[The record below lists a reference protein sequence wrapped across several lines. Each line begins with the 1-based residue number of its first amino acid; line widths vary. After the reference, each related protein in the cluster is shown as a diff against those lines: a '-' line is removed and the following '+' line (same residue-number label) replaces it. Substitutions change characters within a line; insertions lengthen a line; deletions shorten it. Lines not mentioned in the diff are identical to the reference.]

1 IQELFAVQPLPEPAS
16 PHTPSDGSIALN
28 NVHFRY
34 AADKPDVLNGVSLNI
49 AAGSMVA
56 LIGES
61 GSGKTTLAR
70 LIARFFDV
78 SQGSVSI
85 GSVDVRQIGS
95 PVLATQISQI
105 FQDDYLFAGSI
116 ADNIRLGKPDATEAE
131 LMEAVEQ
138 AGVSEIIARLPEGLN
153 TTVGEGGAR
162 LSGGER
168 QRIAIARALI
178 KNAPILLV
186 DEATAALDAENQAAI
201 AQALARLRGKRTLIV
216 IAHQLST
223 VAMADQ
229 IVVLENGQIIE
240 QGPPAQ
246 LRESQGRY
254 AHFLNQRHAAKGWRI
269 ATAAQ
274 DNGV

>member
-1 IQELFAVQPLPEPAS
+1 
-16 PHTPSDGSIALN
+16 
-28 NVHFRY
+28 
-34 AADKPDVLNGVSLNI
+34 
-49 AAGSMVA
+49 M
-56 LIGES
+56 
-61 GSGKTTLAR
+61 
-70 LIARFFDV
+70 
-78 SQGSVSI
+78 
-85 GSVDVRQIGS
+85 
-95 PVLATQISQI
+95 
-105 FQDDYLFAGSI
+105 
-116 ADNIRLGKPDATEAE
+116 
-131 LMEAVEQ
+131 
-138 AGVSEIIARLPEGLN
+138 N

-254 AHFLNQRHAAKGWRI
+254 AHFLNQRHTAKGWRI

>member
-1 IQELFAVQPLPEPAS
+1 
-16 PHTPSDGSIALN
+16 
-28 NVHFRY
+28 
-34 AADKPDVLNGVSLNI
+34 
-49 AAGSMVA
+49 
-56 LIGES
+56 
-61 GSGKTTLAR
+61 
-70 LIARFFDV
+70 
-78 SQGSVSI
+78 
-85 GSVDVRQIGS
+85 
-95 PVLATQISQI
+95 
-105 FQDDYLFAGSI
+105 
-116 ADNIRLGKPDATEAE
+116 
-131 LMEAVEQ
+131 
-138 AGVSEIIARLPEGLN
+138 
-153 TTVGEGGAR
+153 
-162 LSGGER
+162 
-168 QRIAIARALI
+168 
-178 KNAPILLV
+178 LLV

-269 ATAAQ
+269 ATAAP

>member
-1 IQELFAVQPLPEPAS
+1 MLS
-16 PHTPSDGSIALN
+16 

-34 AADKPDVLNGVSLNI
+34 AADKADVLNGVSLSI

-78 SQGSVSI
+78 SQGSVFI
-85 GSVDVRQIGS
+85 GGVDVRQIS
-95 PVLATQISQI
+95 SQVLATQISQI

-116 ADNIRLGKPDATEAE
+116 AENIRLGKPDATEAE

-138 AGVSEIIARLPEGLN
+138 AGVNEIIARLPEGLH